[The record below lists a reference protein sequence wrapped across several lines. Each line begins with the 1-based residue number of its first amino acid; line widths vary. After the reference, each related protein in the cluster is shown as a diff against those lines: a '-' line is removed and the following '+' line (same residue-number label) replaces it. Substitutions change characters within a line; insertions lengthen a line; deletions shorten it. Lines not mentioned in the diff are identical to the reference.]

1 MLYLKKMKNK
11 REHSEPPERRK
22 LMLKFVKF
30 PDGWEATNENGSVVY
45 EGLTD
50 EMVKILKERKE

>member
-1 MLYLKKMKNK
+1 M
-11 REHSEPPERRK
+11 RERCEPPERRK

>member
-1 MLYLKKMKNK
+1 
-11 REHSEPPERRK
+11 
-22 LMLKFVKF
+22 MLKFVKF
-30 PDGWEATNENGSVVY
+30 PDGWEAINENGSVVY